1 MTDSLPVR
9 QDLPEPLEVQF
20 IYDSKIES
28 EIEKSA
34 GIFNKNAWELDCKEF
49 VVKDCNK
56 EMIKSFRINPE
67 TFTQMCMQLAYY
79 QMHNKPGATYQTA
92 TTRAYYHG
100 RTETVRSC
108 TPELIEWCKQMSI
121 ENKSN
126 RLSDKEL
133 LDLLLKACK
142 KHNQLMNEARQNAGV
157 DRHLMGLRLVAR
169 DLDMKVPDLYTD
181 PAWKKC
187 GGDGNFVI
195 SSSCLGSS
203 NAVGTCAAMCLD
215 GYTMIYSFPD
225 NHINFA
231 LGRYKS
237 SKITSLEKASVFLQ
251 SAFDQARSL
260 FKVNSKI

>member
-1 MTDSLPVR
+1 MS
-9 QDLPEPLEVQF
+9 
-20 IYDSKIES
+20 SKHL
-28 EIEKSA
+28 
-34 GIFNKNAWELDCKEF
+34 NH
-49 VVKDCNK
+49 
-56 EMIKSFRINPE
+56 R
-67 TFTQMCMQLAYY
+67 
-79 QMHNKPGATYQTA
+79 PGATYQTA

-225 NHINFA
+225 NQYVFRFELLEEINPDIPN
-231 LGRYKS
+231 GRYS
-237 SKITSLEKASVFLQ
+237 DHTFDFLNIMKDETLI
-251 SAFDQARSL
+251 FT
-260 FKVNSKI
+260 